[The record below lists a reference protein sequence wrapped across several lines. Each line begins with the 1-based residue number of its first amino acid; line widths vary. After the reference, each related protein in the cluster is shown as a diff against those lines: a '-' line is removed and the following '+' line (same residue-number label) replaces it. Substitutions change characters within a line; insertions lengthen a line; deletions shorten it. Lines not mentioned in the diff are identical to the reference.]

1 MRITRRKVLF
11 TVGLI
16 MAGFGLFLVVGSTY
30 EFLHPSA
37 RHGYGSSIPVG
48 LLGLV
53 LLATGVSL
61 CCERNAA

>member
-1 MRITRRKVLF
+1 MKITRRKVLF

-16 MAGFGLFLVVGSTY
+16 VAGFGLLLVVGGAY

-48 LLGLV
+48 LLGLE
-53 LLATGVSL
+53 LFATGVSL
-61 CCERNAA
+61 CCERIAA